1 MKNAERE
8 GAMNP
13 ISCRAQERHGGP
25 CVLFSSGRIQYRQWR
40 KEERERERKKEK
52 CRFLRYNQ
60 LVRVVADIRAQRYPD
75 NRSQMRVARCGN
87 TPPPSAPP
95 TLQPST
101 ALSPSLRSTNKFV
114 APRYPD
120 FNVFRYGSSPST
132 PPIIIWRRVQLRRR
146 ENSWREKIEQVV
158 FDFFFLIFSQLI
170 YHLDVMGREK
180 KRLEDVKLYNF
191 TIGKIIKKIFVRFVI
206 IVHHQ
211 FCGSF
216 RERKLTKG

>member
-1 MKNAERE
+1 MADRVFFFRVDVYNI
-8 GAMNP
+8 GN
-13 ISCRAQERHGGP
+13 
-25 CVLFSSGRIQYRQWR
+25 
-40 KEERERERKKEK
+40 EEKKRERERKKEK

-87 TPPPSAPP
+87 TPPPFAPP

-120 FNVFRYGSSPST
+120 FNVFRYGASPST

-146 ENSWREKIEQVV
+146 KFME
-158 FDFFFLIFSQLI
+158 
-170 YHLDVMGREK
+170 
-180 KRLEDVKLYNF
+180 
-191 TIGKIIKKIFVRFVI
+191 GKNRTSGV
-206 IVHHQ
+206 
-211 FCGSF
+211 
-216 RERKLTKG
+216 